1 MMNTLARSVLTL
13 FSYDDKADDIS
24 IENVLRQSLML
35 IAVFPLLSV
44 YGYQA
49 YNHYVNKDSFY
60 IHPPQPEL
68 STAENIL
75 YTLRKDSKYTQLEAR
90 ILDVALILHAEHGGG
105 NNSTFTTH
113 TGNTTVHITSTER
126 TNWNS
131 AYTLT
136 NAATTSNT
144 ASTLVKR
151 DTDGSI
157 DVGPIITTGSIRAN
171 CNAQAI
177 TANGTDHVYYAW
189 SINDTRKAYAGFGS
203 AGTTEFTICNEAGG
217 DITLSPC
224 SGKDVR
230 INGDIV
236 MVTSSSTVD
245 GRDVSADGTKLDVLE
260 TIRSKRGRKPIILG
274 TDIVQDT
281 ATTMTTLGLTGITWG
296 ATNIVLVNV
305 EGNLQVQDV
314 DTNNQFD
321 YSISAPE
328 TITFHYDIPAGT
340 ILEVIVL

>member
-1 MMNTLARSVLTL
+1 
-13 FSYDDKADDIS
+13 
-24 IENVLRQSLML
+24 
-35 IAVFPLLSV
+35 
-44 YGYQA
+44 
-49 YNHYVNKDSFY
+49 
-60 IHPPQPEL
+60 
-68 STAENIL
+68 
-75 YTLRKDSKYTQLEAR
+75 
-90 ILDVALILHAEHGGG
+90 
-105 NNSTFTTH
+105 
-113 TGNTTVHITSTER
+113 
-126 TNWNS
+126 
-131 AYTLT
+131 
-136 NAATTSNT
+136 
-144 ASTLVKR
+144 
-151 DTDGSI
+151 
-157 DVGPIITTGSIRAN
+157 
-171 CNAQAI
+171 
-177 TANGTDHVYYAW
+177 
-189 SINDTRKAYAGFGS
+189 
-203 AGTTEFTICNEAGG
+203 
-217 DITLSPC
+217 
-224 SGKDVR
+224 
-230 INGDIV
+230 